1 MKKELF
7 LSLLLFIMCSTHA
20 TAQTYYYYYNGNM
33 VGGNKGEG
41 LQAFYH
47 GIPAPSMR
55 RSYNGRGYLGNYYQ
69 PGKRH

>member
-1 MKKELF
+1 
-7 LSLLLFIMCSTHA
+7 
-20 TAQTYYYYYNGNM
+20 M

-47 GIPAPSMR
+47 GIPASSMR

-69 PGKRH
+69 PGKRY